1 MINKKVKN
9 LEDLKA
15 KPANI
20 RTVNEEITGALDPAA
35 LLHAAEAL
43 EKQVDAY
50 PALNKRVLPFERP
63 WRRGRRNRTYY
74 NHRKS
79 SHRPGI
85 HICKDSPHKP
95 EGF

>member
-20 RTVNEEITGALDPAA
+20 WTVNEEITGALDPAA

-43 EKQVDAY
+43 EKQVEAY
-50 PALNKRVLPFERP
+50 TGLEQESATIREAMEAWKTKQNLLQP
-63 WRRGRRNRTYY
+63 
-74 NHRKS
+74 
-79 SHRPGI
+79 
-85 HICKDSPHKP
+85 P
-95 EGF
+95 EIEPPPRDPYM